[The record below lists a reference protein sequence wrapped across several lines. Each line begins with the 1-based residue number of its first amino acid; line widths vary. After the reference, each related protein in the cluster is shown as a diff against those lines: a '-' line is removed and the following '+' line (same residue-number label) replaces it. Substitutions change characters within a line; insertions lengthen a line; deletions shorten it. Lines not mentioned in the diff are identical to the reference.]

1 MTERRFSRV
10 ETRDVILYFNLR
22 VHNQIKFKKKKKW
35 KCVIC
40 VITHPLTTDHV
51 TDH

>member
-22 VHNQIKFKKKKKW
+22 VHNQINLKKKMEV
-35 KCVIC
+35 CDLC
-40 VITHPLTTDHV
+40 DPHPLTTDHV